1 MGWQRVRYH
10 WTTNTFTFD
19 KILTSGRQKET
30 ESEWIGEGGKEGEIV
45 KGQMEVGNR
54 RIKGIRD
61 LYNVFWL
68 CQMYLFLQKVKVKC
82 KSLRCVQ
89 IFVTAWTVACQSP
102 LSMGSSRQEYWSGLP
117 CPPPGDLPDPGIKLH
132 LLHWQVDSLPLS
144 HPGSLNLSLLIIIPF
159 SLGYKE
165 VALLISPQLILIWVW
180 ISSAYSFFSHATQ
193 NN

>member
-10 WTTNTFTFD
+10 WMTNTFTFD

-30 ESEWIGEGGKEGEIV
+30 ESEWIGEGGTEGEIV

-102 LSMGSSRQEYWSGLP
+102 LSMGSSRQEYWSGSP
-117 CPPPGDLPDPGIKLH
+117 FPSSGDLSDPGIETRSPVL
-132 LLHWQVDSLPLS
+132 QADSLQSEPPDS
-144 HPGSLNLSLLIIIPF
+144 SQWFLLVQWRSTF
-159 SLGYKE
+159 S
-165 VALLISPQLILIWVW
+165 
-180 ISSAYSFFSHATQ
+180 
-193 NN
+193 

>member
-10 WTTNTFTFD
+10 WMTNTFTFD

-30 ESEWIGEGGKEGEIV
+30 ESEWIGEGGTEGEIV

-54 RIKGIRD
+54 RIKGIRE

-102 LSMGSSRQEYWSGLP
+102 LSMGSSRQEYWIGLP
-117 CPPPGDLPDPGIKLH
+117 FLSP
-132 LLHWQVDSLPLS
+132 LLCICANFFFVYHCV
-144 HPGSLNLSLLIIIPF
+144 LNAKYGAWHII
-159 SLGYKE
+159 G
-165 VALLISPQLILIWVW
+165 AQ
-180 ISSAYSFFSHATQ
+180 
-193 NN
+193 